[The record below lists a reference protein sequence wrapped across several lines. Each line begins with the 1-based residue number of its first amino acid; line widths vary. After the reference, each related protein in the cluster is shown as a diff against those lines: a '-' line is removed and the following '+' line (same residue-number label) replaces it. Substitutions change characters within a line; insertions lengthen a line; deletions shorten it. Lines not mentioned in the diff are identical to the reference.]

1 MWMRSDV
8 FRLITKYLLRVR
20 GLITKISTKSERVD
34 DCCSGKVDVLVGGE
48 VDLRPEGRHT

>member
-1 MWMRSDV
+1 MRSDV
-8 FRLITKYLLRVR
+8 FR
-20 GLITKISTKSERVD
+20 LITKISTKSERVD